1 MNPNPDNSPGATD
14 AEELPFESEISER
27 LRSVKNPAERRT
39 LARLLSA
46 ISALPLE
53 QTRAALETSA
63 LIAAVSLRASI
74 EFLRAVPDAA
84 PILEPAEL
92 RAWGELGRRLTMTDV
107 ETGVTFF
114 ISGIGDFERVPSLAR
129 PFVFQVCA
137 RQMILSAAT
146 ASETFRNAAS
156 LAESVGD
163 AQLLRAIYEVAATI
177 SRRSAKH
184 SAEFLNATPNVVAAL
199 REGVGGRVLGV
210 DSAKASPP
218 PLSTAPQSKP
228 HVQRVDELN
237 AASMREGHATVDEDQ
252 ARSLPPTPN
261 TLHPRSEGVDSAKAP
276 PPPPSTA
283 PQSKP
288 RLQRGDELNAASMRV
303 GDATPGEDHAK
314 PLHPTPNT
322 PHPDLTSEAIDLVKA
337 FAEHA
342 GGIAADAWAAL
353 PAAFASLPAAQC
365 SRLIKRATNFLDR
378 GGAVAFHFLIAGGDL
393 LRALPD
399 CFESWIE
406 LLWTIAPHGNAA
418 LVAFVRASPRFFQ
431 NIAVTRTQLGAT
443 ALAERVITLTREVA
457 RTDAE
462 AALACLR
469 SSAKALHTVSIEQ
482 FESWAR
488 AGLISSDARA
498 RRSYYALETRSS
510 NEALRA
516 GDAGVALESIQ
527 PLLRLYVE
535 ALTGHAI
542 EIAPLAAVPLET
554 RIADG
559 RTIHLPSVVAEFG
572 DEELDFRLYKVLAA
586 HAAGQIEFG
595 TYARDSH
602 DLRAAYASLHELYDP
617 AKQDERDSFAIDAA
631 QLCETLPPPPGEGRG
646 GGLGTLSPS
655 PLAPLPKVEG
665 IKDLDYRQ
673 VISLFPLPAL
683 ARRIFG
689 TLENGRI
696 DGSLRKS
703 YRGLAR
709 DLDLIR
715 EHLRHRRPKI
725 IDLPPALVPFE
736 LLFQVTLLGGAL
748 DDARE
753 FHRQVVS
760 ELETIVAEYLNDK
773 DATVADSLMATG
785 RVYLL
790 FQSLTMDQSE
800 EQIEVPDE
808 LEQEDQNSQAE
819 QAVNERQSDRQPQRR
834 DARELFN
841 AWNAESEGEFDELD
855 GSEAWSYGQT
865 PEQGLEEGEVAFNY
879 DEWDRELVD
888 HRVGW
893 CRVIE
898 KKVKRG
904 SRDFVDN
911 TRERYRGVVSSIRHQ
926 FQLMK
931 PENLTRISNELDG
944 EDYDLN
950 AVVDFFIDRRADG
963 QQSERIY
970 TKRLRRR
977 RDVAVSFLLDQS
989 SSTARTIGR
998 HPLQPYT
1005 HPGRRI
1011 IEIEKEGLVL
1021 MSEALEA
1028 VGDVY
1033 AINGF
1038 TSEGRRNVKF
1048 YVLKDFQEH
1057 YSDEVMRRIGGITYQ
1072 NNTRLGAAIRH
1083 ATTKL
1088 EKQEARTRL
1097 LIVLSDGR
1105 PYDHDYGDAR
1115 YAREDT
1121 REALIDAKTR
1131 GITPFCITI
1140 DRESESEL
1148 RDLYGEIG
1156 YTIIDDVMTL
1166 PERLPGI
1173 YRRLT
1178 T

>member
-1 MNPNPDNSPGATD
+1 MSENIPDDNPADQL
-14 AEELPFESEISER
+14 AEEIDER
-27 LRSVKNPAERRT
+27 LRAVKSPTERRT
-39 LARLLSA
+39 IAGLVRELGR
-46 ISALPLE
+46 LPLE

-63 LIAAVSLRASI
+63 AIVGVSVRAGI
-74 EFLRAVPDAA
+74 EFLRAAPAA
-84 PILEPAEL
+84 AQILDPTEL
-92 RAWGELGRRLTMTDV
+92 RAWGELGRRLAMHDI
-107 ETGVTFF
+107 ESGVSFF
-114 ISGIGDFERVPSLAR
+114 IAGASEFSKVPPGAR

-137 RQMILSAAT
+137 RQMTLSATT
-146 ASETFRNAAS
+146 AVETFRRAPT
-156 LAESVGD
+156 LAEEITD
-163 AQLLRAIYEVAATI
+163 AELLRSIYEIAAEI

-184 SAEFLNATPNVVAAL
+184 SAEFLNAAPAVVAHL
-199 REGVGGRVLGV
+199 RSHPPDEFQSNELG
-210 DSAKASPP
+210 KA
-218 PLSTAPQSKP
+218 AI
-228 HVQRVDELN
+228 EL
-237 AASMREGHATVDEDQ
+237 T
-252 ARSLPPTPN
+252 T
-261 TLHPRSEGVDSAKAP
+261 
-276 PPPPSTA
+276 
-283 PQSKP
+283 
-288 RLQRGDELNAASMRV
+288 
-303 GDATPGEDHAK
+303 
-314 PLHPTPNT
+314 
-322 PHPDLTSEAIDLVKA
+322 A
-337 FAEHA
+337 FAVRA
-342 GGIAADAWAAL
+342 GGIAADAWM
-353 PAAFASLPAAQC
+353 SLPGAIDKLDQASALKLLRRAA
-365 SRLIKRATNFLDR
+365 SFLER
-378 GGAVAFHFLIAGGDL
+378 GGAVALHSLIAGGDI
-393 LRALPD
+393 LRTLPE
-399 CFESWIE
+399 CFDDWVD
-406 LLWTIAPHGNAA
+406 LLWTVGEHGNAG
-418 LVAFVRASPRFFQ
+418 LVAFVRSSPSFFQ
-431 NIAVTRTQLGAT
+431 TIAAQKDHQSAVILSQ
-443 ALAERVITLTREVA
+443 RVISLTRKVA
-457 RTDAE
+457 QVDAE

-469 SSAKALHTVSIEQ
+469 SSAKALRTVSIEQ
-482 FESWAR
+482 FENWAL
-488 AGLISSDARA
+488 AGLTTGDNRA

-510 NEALRA
+510 NEALRV
-516 GDAGVALESIQ
+516 GEAGVSLESIQ
-527 PLLRLYVE
+527 HLLRLYIE
-535 ALTGHAI
+535 ALTGRTVEMA
-542 EIAPLAAVPLET
+542 ALAAVPFES
-554 RIADG
+554 RIGDG
-559 RTIHLPSVVAEFG
+559 HTIHLPSVVAEFG
-572 DEELDFRLYKVLAA
+572 EAELDFRLYKVLAA

-595 TYARDSH
+595 TYETDTADLHAAFRALAEAYDPANQDARDAFSLGDH
-602 DLRAAYASLHELYDP
+602 VAQVGNLRAARPNES
-617 AKQDERDSFAIDAA
+617 
-631 QLCETLPPPPGEGRG
+631 
-646 GGLGTLSPS
+646 
-655 PLAPLPKVEG
+655 
-665 IKDLDYRQ
+665 Q
-673 VISLFPLPAL
+673 VNNLRYTEVLNLFPLPAL

-689 TLENGRI
+689 TLENGRV
-696 DGSLRKS
+696 DRRLRRT

-715 EHLRHRRPKI
+715 EHLSSRRPKI
-725 IDLPPALVPFE
+725 IDLPPAMVPFE
-736 LLFQVTLLGGAL
+736 LLFQITLLGGAR

-753 FHRQVVS
+753 FYRQVVS
-760 ELETIVAEYLNDK
+760 ELETIVAEYLNDV
-773 DATVADSLMATG
+773 DASVGDTLMATS
-785 RVYLL
+785 RVYAL
-790 FQSLTMDQSE
+790 FQSIALEDSE
-800 EQIEVPDE
+800 QQIEVPDQ
-808 LEQEDQNSQAE
+808 LEDEDESKTAE
-819 QAVNERQSDRQPQRR
+819 QMLSERNADRQPQRR

-841 AWNAESEGEFDELD
+841 AWNTEAEGEFDELE
-855 GSEAWSYGQT
+855 GNEAWSDGEA
-865 PEQGLEEGEVAFNY
+865 PEQDLEAGEVAFNY

-904 SRDFVDN
+904 SRSFVDD
-911 TRERYRGVVSSIRHQ
+911 TRDRYKGVVSSIRHQ

-931 PENLTRISNELDG
+931 PENLTRVTNELDG

-970 TKRLRRR
+970 TRRLRRR

-1048 YVLKDFQEH
+1048 YVLKDFNEK
-1057 YSDEVMRRIGGITYQ
+1057 YSDEVMRRIGAITYQ

-1083 ATTKL
+1083 AAAKL

-1115 YAREDT
+1115 YARDDT
-1121 REALIDAKTR
+1121 REALRQAKTA

-1156 YTIIDDVMTL
+1156 YTIIDDVLTL

>member
-1 MNPNPDNSPGATD
+1 MNSDTD
-14 AEELPFESEISER
+14 KKQNGSISKELPLESEIDER
-27 LRSVKNPAERRT
+27 LRAVKSPAERRT
-39 LARLLSA
+39 LAGVLRQVA
-46 ISALPLE
+46 GLPLE
-53 QTRAALETSA
+53 HGRAALETSA

-74 EFLRAVPDAA
+74 EFLRAIPAVA
-84 PILEPAEL
+84 PIMEPAEL
-92 RAWGELGRRLTMTDV
+92 RAWGELGRRLTMSDV
-107 ETGVTFF
+107 ETGVSFF
-114 ISGIGDFERVPSLAR
+114 VAGPGDFAQVPSLVR
-129 PFVFQVCA
+129 PFVFQVSA

-146 ASETFRNAAS
+146 AAETFREAGA
-156 LAESVGD
+156 LAEAVGN
-163 AQLLRAIYEVAATI
+163 AELLRSIYEVAGSI

-184 SAEFLNATPNVVAAL
+184 SAEFLQATPQVFA
-199 REGVGGRVLGV
+199 VLNPDQPFSRGLPPAR
-210 DSAKASPP
+210 SATMAGSSPP
-218 PLSTAPQSKP
+218 
-228 HVQRVDELN
+228 LN
-237 AASMREGHATVDEDQ
+237 NQLIV
-252 ARSLPPTPN
+252 
-261 TLHPRSEGVDSAKAP
+261 
-276 PPPPSTA
+276 
-283 PQSKP
+283 
-288 RLQRGDELNAASMRV
+288 
-303 GDATPGEDHAK
+303 
-314 PLHPTPNT
+314 
-322 PHPDLTSEAIDLVKA
+322 EAINLVKA

-342 GGIAADAWAAL
+342 GGIAADAWAGL
-353 PAAFASLPAAQC
+353 PAALDRLSRDQSLT
-365 SRLIKRATNFLDR
+365 LFKRAANFLDR
-378 GGAVAFHFLIAGGDL
+378 GGAVAFHFLMAGGDL
-393 LRALPD
+393 LRALPE
-399 CFESWIE
+399 CFEPWIE

-418 LVAFVRASPRFFQ
+418 LVAFIRASPRFFQ
-431 NIAVTRTQLGAT
+431 NIVLTKSHLGAA

-482 FESWAR
+482 FEHWAR

-516 GDAGVALESIQ
+516 GDAGVSLESIQ

-535 ALTGHAI
+535 ALTGRAV

-559 RTIHLPSVVAEFG
+559 RTIHLPAAVAEFG

-595 TYARDSH
+595 TYSRDTE
-602 DLRAAYASLHELYDP
+602 DLRAAYTALSALYDP
-617 AKQDERDSFAIDAA
+617 ANQDARDSFAIDANQLA
-631 QLCETLPPPPGEGRG
+631 QLPPPPGEG
-646 GGLGTLSPS
+646 LVASSSSPPTS
-655 PLAPLPKVEG
+655 LPKREG
-665 IKDLDYRQ
+665 IRNLDYRQ
-673 VISLFPLPAL
+673 IINLFPLPAL

-696 DGSLRKS
+696 DRRLRLT

-709 DLDLIR
+709 DLNLIR
-715 EHLRHRRPKI
+715 EHLRYQRPKI
-725 IDLPPALVPFE
+725 VDLPPALVPFE
-736 LLFQVTLLGGAL
+736 LLFQITLLGGAL

-753 FHRQVVS
+753 FYRQVVS
-760 ELETIVAEYLNDK
+760 ELELIVAEYLNDTS
-773 DATVADSLMATG
+773 ATVADTLMATS
-785 RVYLL
+785 RVYTL
-790 FQSLTMDQSE
+790 FQSIMLEDAE
-800 EQIEVPDE
+800 EQIEVPDQQD
-808 LEQEDQNSQAE
+808 QEDEQAQAE
-819 QAVNERQSDRQPQRR
+819 QMLNQRETERQPQRR

-855 GSEAWSYGQT
+855 GSEAWSEGET

-904 SRDFVDN
+904 SRDFVDD
-911 TRERYRGVVSSIRHQ
+911 TRERYKGVVSSIRHQ

-931 PENLTRISNELDG
+931 PENLTRITNELDG

-970 TKRLRRR
+970 TKRLRKR

-1083 ATTKL
+1083 ATAKL

-1115 YAREDT
+1115 YARDDT